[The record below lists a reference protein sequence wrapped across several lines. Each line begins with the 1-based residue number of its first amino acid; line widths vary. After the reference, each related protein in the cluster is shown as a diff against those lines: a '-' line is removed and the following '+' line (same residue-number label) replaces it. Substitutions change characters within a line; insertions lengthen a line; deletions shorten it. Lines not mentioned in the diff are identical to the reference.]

1 MRILILFAVSLI
13 ANSIIG
19 QSFFSPIQDSD
30 ISLRSDQE
38 RTIVPNH
45 YQALALDIEGI
56 KNYLGS
62 APHEL
67 DGDRV
72 SQEVSLKVP
81 MPDGT
86 FKTFMIYE
94 APTMMEEISDRYP
107 NIKSYKGYGR
117 SNDYENL
124 RISLN
129 SKGFY
134 AAIRT
139 LNGTVYID
147 PYSTN
152 TTTEYISYFVKDH
165 EVQLEPHQMACGT
178 TQDPESILDELKDIE
193 VQGGQQTNV
202 TLRGDNIPLRQYRLA
217 IACTGEFGQIRAN
230 IEEVLADINTTVTRL
245 NQIFENDLSIRMILV
260 DRNDEIIY
268 DNPQTDPY
276 AIPTSFPDEDTGSG
290 RWLLARNTGIINN
303 TIGTGSY
310 DLGHIYHRQCTD
322 VGGVAFLGSICGDL
336 KGGGVTCHSPF
347 ETLEHNT
354 ISIAAHEM
362 GHQLGSPHSFNNCRG
377 DNQSP
382 PDGFEPGS
390 GTTIMSYAGLCGS
403 NNVQSYNDDYYHVGS
418 LINIYRTTRDGAQ
431 SCAEEINIDNHEPDV
446 ELDYTD
452 GFYIPINTPFILTG
466 NATDEDGNNMTYSW
480 EQVNSGPLST
490 LGSPLN
496 DAPGFRVY
504 YPDEN
509 KTRIFPKSNFLL
521 SNSSSQV
528 EVLATYNRNYNF
540 QFVVR
545 DNNPG
550 GGTASWEEIS
560 FFASDVGGPFL
571 VTSNNTNDNMSAGDE
586 HMVTWEVAGTDL
598 APINCQNVNI
608 YISYDSEIN
617 TDAINDDL
625 ILLAENTPNDGSHA
639 IVIPTRLTTR
649 ARIVVRAAD
658 NIFFDVSDRNNTVEE
673 PSVPT
678 VYFEAAENNLALCS
692 DTYGLEIST
701 QGLGGYEGEVR
712 MEIEGLPAEAE
723 GNFTATTVMAG
734 ESTTLN
740 LDFSNVLSIG
750 NYELKILAIAEGI
763 DSLERIIPI
772 SNIAT
777 DFSDLAYIG
786 PENGI
791 KGYTSLPTLEW
802 TLVQNAFNYK
812 VEIAT
817 NPGFAEAT
825 IVHSAIVTNT
835 NYTPSE
841 ILEVSSIY
849 YWRVR
854 AENDCRQGGYPDV
867 YAFSTESLSCQTYE
881 ANNLPKNISQS
892 GTPSILAEIPVS
904 GEGQVA
910 DVNVKLFKGL
920 HERNKDLTAYLQAP
934 DGVRVK
940 LFGNK
945 CGNQSNFNCAF
956 DDESP
961 SDFSCPLNSQ
971 ETYKPEVALS
981 ELNGKEIAGLWI
993 FQLDDNVT
1001 GNSGKLEEVT
1011 IELCSNV
1018 SLNPPV
1024 LVNNNVLELPPG
1036 ARDIIQSP
1044 QMLTTDPDNTFD
1056 QLVYTLVTAPEHG
1069 QLQLNLVTL
1078 QVGDQWTQNDI
1089 QFNNLT
1095 YIHSDDGSESDM
1107 LRFDVVDGQGGWVE
1121 ITNFDI
1127 SIDDSFTTSTLDNEF
1142 DNEITLYPNPA
1153 NESVFINHNT
1163 IDLLSIKI
1171 LDLAGRTMSDHTTN
1185 RTNRINTSNIDNGVY
1200 LVEIIS
1206 GEKKSVKKMVIQ
1218 R

>member
-1 MRILILFAVSLI
+1 MRILLFFAVCLF

-30 ISLRSDQE
+30 VSLRADQE
-38 RTIVPNH
+38 RTIIPNH
-45 YQALALDIEGI
+45 YQTLALDIEGI
-56 KNYLGS
+56 NNYLGK

-72 SQEVSLKVP
+72 SQEISLKMP

-86 FKTFMIYE
+86 FKTFMVYE
-94 APTMMEEISDRYP
+94 SPTMMEEISEKYP

-129 SKGFY
+129 KKGFY

-139 LNGTVYID
+139 VNGTVYID

-165 EVQLEPHQMACGT
+165 EVQLESHQMACGT
-178 TQDPESILDELKDIE
+178 SQDPESILDELKDIE
-193 VQGGQQTNV
+193 IQGGQETNV

-217 IACTGEFGQIRAN
+217 VACTGEFGQIRSD

-276 AIPTSFPDEDTGSG
+276 AIPSNFPPDSGTG
-290 RWLLARNTGIINN
+290 RWLLSRNTTVINN
-303 TIGTGSY
+303 TIGIGSY
-310 DLGHIYHRQCTD
+310 DLGHIYHRACTD
-322 VGGVAFLGSICGDL
+322 VGGVAYLGSICSNN
-336 KGGGVTCHSPF
+336 KGGGVTCHASSN
-347 ETLEHNT
+347 LEYVT
-354 ISIAAHEM
+354 VSIAAHEM
-362 GHQLGSPHSFNNCRG
+362 GHQLGSPHSFNNCSG
-377 DNQSP
+377 DGNESLP
-382 PDGFEPGS
+382 NGFEPGS

-403 NNVQSYNDDYYHVGS
+403 NNVQGGNDDYYHVGS
-418 LINIYRTTRDGAQ
+418 LTNIYRSTRDAAQ
-431 SCAEEINIDNHEPDV
+431 SCAEEININNHEADV
-446 ELDYTD
+446 QLNYTN
-452 GFYIPINTPFILTG
+452 GFFIPIGTPFILTG
-466 NATDEDGNNMTYSW
+466 DATDEDGNNMTYSW
-480 EQVNSGPLST
+480 EQVNSGPLSS
-490 LGSPLN
+490 LGAPLN
-496 DAPGFRVY
+496 NAPAFRVY

-509 KTRIFPKSNFLL
+509 KTRIFPKDNILL
-521 SNSSSQV
+521 SNSSSKV
-528 EVLATYNRNYNF
+528 EILAEYNRNYNF

-550 GGTASWEEIS
+550 GGTASWEEVA

-571 VTSNNTNDNMSAGDE
+571 VTSNNTNDVMNAGDQQT
-586 HMVTWEVAGTDL
+586 VTWDVAGTDL

-608 YISYDSEIN
+608 YISYDSELN
-617 TDAINDDL
+617 TDKLTDDL
-625 ILLAENTPNDGSHA
+625 ILLAENTPNDGSQE

-658 NIFFDVSDRNNTVEE
+658 NIFFDVSNRNNIVEE
-673 PSVPT
+673 PSTPK
-678 VYFEAAENNLALCS
+678 VYFESAETKLSLCS
-692 DTYGLEIST
+692 DTYAVEIST
-701 QGLGGYEGEVR
+701 QGLGGYEGAVR

-723 GNFTATTVMAG
+723 ADFTTATLMAG

-740 LDFSNVLSIG
+740 LDFSNVLSTG
-750 NYELKILAIAEGI
+750 NYEMKILAIAEGI

-786 PENGI
+786 PENGV

-802 TLVQNAFNYK
+802 TMVQNAFNYK

-817 NPGFAEAT
+817 NPGFTEAT
-825 IVHSAIVTNT
+825 IVHSATVTNT

-841 ILEVSSIY
+841 ILEVSSVY

-854 AENDCRQGGYPDV
+854 AENDCRQGEYPDV
-867 YAFSTESLSCQTYE
+867 YAFSTESLSCQSFE

-892 GTPSILAEIPVS
+892 GTPSILAEIPVI
-904 GEGQVA
+904 GLGQVA
-910 DVNVKLFKGL
+910 DVNVKVFKGL

-934 DGVRVK
+934 DGDRVK
-940 LFGNK
+940 LFGNE

-961 SDFSCPLNSQ
+961 TNFSCPLNSQ
-971 ETYKPEVALS
+971 ETYKPEIALS
-981 ELNGKEIAGLWI
+981 DLNGKDIAGLWI
-993 FQLDDNVT
+993 LQLDDNVT
-1001 GNSGKLEEVT
+1001 GNSGKFEQAT
-1011 IELCSNV
+1011 IEICSNV
-1018 SLNPPV
+1018 SLNPPI
-1024 LVNNNVLELPPG
+1024 LINNNVLELPPG
-1036 ARDIIQSP
+1036 TRDVIQSP

-1056 QLVYTLVTAPEHG
+1056 QLLYTLVTAPQHG

-1078 QVGDQWTQNDI
+1078 QIGDQWTQNDI
-1089 QFNNLT
+1089 QLNNLT
-1095 YIHSDDGSESDM
+1095 YLHSDDGSESDM
-1107 LRFDVVDGQGGWVE
+1107 LRFDVVDGEGGWVE
-1121 ITNFDI
+1121 ITNFNI
-1127 SIDDSFTTSTLDNEF
+1127 TIDDSFVTSTLDNKF
-1142 DNEITLYPNPA
+1142 DNEITIYPNPA
-1153 NESVFINHNT
+1153 DESLYISHKT
-1163 IDLLSIKI
+1163 IDVLSIKI
-1171 LDLAGRTMSDHTTN
+1171 LDLAGRILSNHSNN
-1185 RTNRINTSNIDNGVY
+1185 RNNMINTSNLDNGVY
-1200 LVEIIS
+1200 LVEITS
-1206 GEKKSVKKMVIQ
+1206 EKKKSVKKIVIQ